1 MTIYFCGMEKFME
14 KFINRIKVYL
24 EQEQLKNSTVETSVI
39 SKRQQLI
46 LNKLRRGNFTF
57 KEIESYLAL
66 ESEIQGIVLL
76 ASKRTLQRDLFS
88 IAEIYGVEIK
98 YDRSI
103 GKYTI
108 IEDLQSVTQQK
119 LLETVD
125 MYNALQLKDKIS
137 DKLIF
142 EQRQPKG
149 TQYLVTILKAI
160 NDKKQIK
167 FQYLKYWEDQEEDRT
182 IEPRFLKEY
191 KQRWYAVGIDIQK
204 EQPRIFG
211 LDRIQNLE
219 ITVSDCKY
227 DSIDVESLFTNSF
240 GIISPNNQKPIDIEL
255 TFTAFQAKYIKSLPL
270 HDSQQII
277 KENTEQVV
285 FSVFVVPTF
294 DFKMELMSFG
304 SSLLDIKPKTL
315 KNEIIAEYKK
325 ALEIFTRN
333 STK

>member
-1 MTIYFCGMEKFME
+1 MTIYFCVMEKFME
-14 KFINRIKVYL
+14 KFTNRIKVYL
-24 EQEQLKNSTVETSVI
+24 EQEQLKNSTVETSAI

-66 ESEIQGIVLL
+66 ESDIQGVNLWI
-76 ASKRTLQRDLFS
+76 SKRTLQRDLIS

-125 MYNALQLKDKIS
+125 MYHALQLKDKIS

-149 TQYLVTILKAI
+149 TQHLVTILKAI

-167 FQYLKYWEDQEEDRT
+167 FQYLKYWEDQEEVRT

-191 KQRWYAVGIDIQK
+191 KQRWYVVGIDIQK

-219 ITVSDCKY
+219 ITASDCKFDY
-227 DSIDVESLFTNSF
+227 IDVEALFTNSF

-270 HDSQQII
+270 HHSQQIT
-277 KENTEQVV
+277 KEDTDKVT
-285 FSVFVVPTF
+285 FSLYIVPTY
-294 DFKMELMSFG
+294 DFKMELMSYG
-304 SSLLDIKPKTL
+304 SSLLDIKPASLKKEIISEHQNTLIVL
-315 KNEIIAEYKK
+315 KN
-325 ALEIFTRN
+325 
-333 STK
+333 

>member
-14 KFINRIKVYL
+14 KFTNRIKVYL

-66 ESEIQGIVLL
+66 ESDIQGVNLWI
-76 ASKRTLQRDLFS
+76 SKRTLQRDLIS

-98 YDRSI
+98 YDRSL

-125 MYNALQLKDKIS
+125 MYHALQLKDKIS

-149 TQYLVTILKAI
+149 TQHLVTILKAI

-167 FQYLKYWEDQEEDRT
+167 FQYLKYWEDQEEVRT
-182 IEPRFLKEY
+182 IEPGFLKEY

-219 ITVSDCKY
+219 ITASDCKY

-270 HDSQQII
+270 HHSQQII

-294 DFKMELMSFG
+294 DFKMELMSYG
-304 SSLLDIKPKTL
+304 SSLLDIKPKSL
-315 KNEIIAEYKK
+315 KKEI
-325 ALEIFTRN
+325 LEQHQKTVN
-333 STK
+333 LLKSDKQ

>member
-1 MTIYFCGMEKFME
+1 MEKFT
-14 KFINRIKVYL
+14 NRLKEYL
-24 EQEQLKNSTVETSVI
+24 AEQEQKRLKMDTSVI

-57 KEIESYLAL
+57 DEIKNYLEYESD
-66 ESEIQGIVLL
+66 IQGGDFII
-76 ASKRTLQRDLFS
+76 SKRTLQRDLMS
-88 IAEIYGVEIK
+88 IAEMYGVEIK
-98 YDRSI
+98 YDRALR
-103 GKYTI
+103 KYTI

-149 TQYLVTILKAI
+149 TQHLVTILKAI
-160 NDKKQIK
+160 NYKKQIT
-167 FQYLKYWEDQEEDRT
+167 FQYQKYWEEKEEVRT

-191 KQRWYAVGIDIQK
+191 RQRWYAVGIDIQK

-219 ITVSDCKY
+219 VTTTNCKF
-227 DSIDVESLFTNSF
+227 DHVDIETLFKNSF
-240 GIISPNNQKPIDIEL
+240 GIISPNDQKPMDIEL

-270 HDSQQII
+270 HQSQQIL
-277 KENTEQVV
+277 KEETDKVT
-285 FSVFVVPTF
+285 FSLYIVPTH

-304 SSLLDIKPKTL
+304 KSLLNIKPISL
-315 KNEIIAEYKK
+315 KNEIIAEYKNAIDLFK
-325 ALEIFTRN
+325 KSN
-333 STK
+333 Q

>member
-1 MTIYFCGMEKFME
+1 MEKFME
-14 KFINRIKVYL
+14 KFTNRIKVYL
-24 EQEQLKNSTVETSVI
+24 EQEQLKNSTVETSAI

-66 ESEIQGIVLL
+66 ESDIQGVNLWI
-76 ASKRTLQRDLFS
+76 SKRTLQRDLIS

-125 MYNALQLKDKIS
+125 MYHALQLKDKIS

-149 TQYLVTILKAI
+149 TQHLVTILKAI

-167 FQYLKYWEDQEEDRT
+167 FQYLKYWEDQEEVRT

-191 KQRWYAVGIDIQK
+191 KQRWYVVGIDIQK

-219 ITVSDCKY
+219 ITASDCKFDY
-227 DSIDVESLFTNSF
+227 IDVEALFTNSF

-270 HDSQQII
+270 HHSQQIT
-277 KENTEQVV
+277 KEDTDKVT
-285 FSVFVVPTF
+285 FSLYIVPTY
-294 DFKMELMSFG
+294 DFKMELMSYG
-304 SSLLDIKPKTL
+304 SSLLDIKPASLKKEIISEHQNTLIVL
-315 KNEIIAEYKK
+315 KN
-325 ALEIFTRN
+325 
-333 STK
+333 